1 MKLRWTVQALT
12 LREPFRI
19 SRSVMSERDA
29 VTVEIEHDGV
39 VGRGEVVTS
48 TYYDLTV
55 ERIEAELLA
64 AREELAGANDP
75 GRISS
80 LSAVP
85 AVSAALDAAL
95 HDLIATLRGV
105 PVFELVG
112 AAHWKPTPTAYT
124 IGIMPTERAVRT
136 ARELTGRGFTVIKIK
151 LGAGEE
157 RQELARLA
165 AIRAAAPDVR
175 LLLDPNGA
183 WEPAQAVR
191 MLAAVEEFG
200 VDAVEQPIKPG
211 TPDVLAEI
219 AARSPVPV
227 IADEDAA
234 TADDV
239 RVLGSRV
246 HGVNVK
252 LPKCG
257 GIRAARE
264 IIDIARGNGVDV
276 MLGCLVSSSLG
287 IAPAVH
293 LAGFA
298 RWVDLDGHLLLAHDP
313 WTGIGGADGVL
324 RIAGDRGL
332 GVRPVMSR

>member
-1 MKLRWTVQALT
+1 MRLSWAVRGLA

-29 VTVEIEHDGV
+29 VVVEIEHDGA

-48 TYYDLTV
+48 TYYGLTV
-55 ERIEAELLA
+55 ERIETELVA
-64 AREELAGANDP
+64 VREVLAGVSDP
-75 GRISS
+75 GRIPAFSASPGVSS
-80 LSAVP
+80 ALDSAV
-85 AVSAALDAAL
+85 
-95 HDLIATLRGV
+95 HDLVATLRGV
-105 PVFELVG
+105 PVFELLG
-112 AAHWKPTPTAYT
+112 TAHWQPVPTAFT
-124 IGIMPTERAVRT
+124 IGIMPAERAVRT
-136 ARELTGRGFTVIKIK
+136 ARELTGRGFTVLKVK
-151 LGAGEE
+151 LGAGDE

-165 AIRAAAPDVR
+165 AIREAAPGAR

-183 WEPAQAVR
+183 WEPEQAVR
-191 MLAAVEEFG
+191 LLKAVAEFG
-200 VDAVEQPIKPG
+200 IDAVEQPIKPG
-211 TPDVLAEI
+211 TPDLLAEV

-234 TADDV
+234 TAADV
-239 RVLGSRV
+239 RALGPRV

-264 IIDIARGNGVDV
+264 IIGLARDNGVDV

-293 LAGFA
+293 LTGFA

-313 WTGIGGADGVL
+313 WTGIGGDDGVL

-332 GVRPVMSR
+332 GVRPVVSL

>member
-1 MKLRWTVQALT
+1 MRLRWRVGGLA
-12 LREPFRI
+12 LREPLRI

-39 VGRGEVVTS
+39 IGRGEVVTS
-48 TYYDLTV
+48 SYYGLTV
-55 ERIEAELLA
+55 ERIESELLS
-64 AREELAGANDP
+64 AREALAGANDP
-75 GRISS
+75 GRIGL

-85 AVSAALDAAL
+85 GVSAALDAAL

-105 PVFELVG
+105 PVFESLG
-112 AAHWKPTPTAYT
+112 AAHWQPTPTAFT
-124 IGIMPTERAVRT
+124 IGITSTERAART
-136 ARELTGRGFTVIKIK
+136 ARELTGRGFTVLKVK

-165 AIRAAAPDVR
+165 AVREAAPHAR

-183 WEPAQAVR
+183 WQPEQAVR
-191 MLAAVEEFG
+191 MLHAVQDYD

-211 TPDVLAEI
+211 TPDLLAEV

-234 TADDV
+234 TAEDV
-239 RVLGSRV
+239 RVLGGRV

-264 IIDIARGNGVDV
+264 IIGIARDNGVDI
-276 MLGCLVSSSLG
+276 MLGCLVASSLG

-293 LAGFA
+293 LTGFA

-324 RIAGDRGL
+324 RIVGDRGL
-332 GVRPVMSR
+332 GVRPAVSP

>member
-1 MKLRWTVQALT
+1 MMLRWTVRSLA

-48 TYYDLTV
+48 VYYGLTV
-55 ERIEAELLA
+55 ERIEAELA
-64 AREELAGANDP
+64 TAREVLAGANDP
-75 GRISS
+75 LRIHS

-85 AVSAALDAAL
+85 GVSAALDAAL
-95 HDLIATLRGV
+95 HDLVATLRGV
-105 PVFELVG
+105 PVFALLG
-112 AAHWKPTPTAYT
+112 AAHWRPTPTAYT
-124 IGIMPTERAVRT
+124 IGIMPTERAVQT
-136 ARELTGRGFTVIKIK
+136 ARALTGRGFTVLKVK
-151 LGAGEE
+151 LGAGPEP
-157 RQELARLA
+157 QELLRLQ
-165 AIRAAAPDVR
+165 AIREAAPHAR

-191 MLAAVEEFG
+191 MLKAVEEFEI
-200 VDAVEQPIKPG
+200 DAVEQPIKPG
-211 TPDVLAEI
+211 TPDLLAEV
-219 AARSPVPV
+219 AAQSPVPV

-234 TADDV
+234 TVDDV
-239 RVLGSRV
+239 RALGSRV

-293 LAGFA
+293 LTGCA

-313 WTGIGGADGVL
+313 WAGIGGADGVL

-332 GVRPVMSR
+332 GVHPVAPL

>member
-1 MKLRWTVQALT
+1 MKLRWAVHSLA

-29 VTVEIEHDGV
+29 VTVEVEHDGV
-39 VGRGEVVTS
+39 VGHGEVVTS
-48 TYYDLTV
+48 AYYGLTV
-55 ERIEAELLA
+55 ERIEAELAA
-64 AREELAGANDP
+64 AREVLARVDDP
-75 GRISS
+75 GGARPLGDS
-80 LSAVP
+80 P
-85 AVSAALDAAL
+85 GVSAALDAAM
-95 HDLIATLRGV
+95 HDLVAKLRGV
-105 PVFELVG
+105 PVFELLG
-112 AAHWKPTPTAYT
+112 EDSWQPTPTACT
-124 IGIMPTERAVRT
+124 IGIMPTESAART
-136 ARELTGRGFTVIKIK
+136 ARELTGRGFTVLKVK

-157 RQELARLA
+157 RGELARLA
-165 AIRAAAPDVR
+165 AIRAAAPNAS

-183 WEPAQAVR
+183 WEPDQAVR
-191 MLAAVEEFG
+191 MIQAVEEFG
-200 VDAVEQPIKPG
+200 IEAVEQPIKPG
-211 TPDVLAEI
+211 TPDLLAEV

-234 TADDV
+234 TVDDV
-239 RVLGSRV
+239 RVLGPRV

-264 IIDIARGNGVDV
+264 IIDLARHNGVDV
-276 MLGCLVSSSLG
+276 MLGCLVASSLG

-293 LAGFA
+293 LTGFA

-313 WTGIGGADGVL
+313 WSGIGGADGVL

-332 GVRPVMSR
+332 GVRPAELP

>member
-1 MKLRWTVQALT
+1 MKLRWVVRSLA

-39 VGRGEVVTS
+39 IGHGEVVTS
-48 TYYDLTV
+48 EYYGLTV
-55 ERIEAELLA
+55 ERIETELAA
-64 AREELAGANDP
+64 AREVLAGVDDP
-75 GRISS
+75 GQIQP
-80 LSAVP
+80 LDCAP
-85 AVSAALDAAL
+85 GVSAALDSAL
-95 HDLIATLRGV
+95 HDLVARLRGV
-105 PVFELVG
+105 PVFEVLG
-112 AAHWKPTPTAYT
+112 EARWQPTPTAYT
-124 IGIMPTERAVRT
+124 IGIMPTESAART
-136 ARELTGRGFTVIKIK
+136 ARELTARGFTVLKVK
-151 LGAGEE
+151 LGAGEQ
-157 RQELARLA
+157 RRELARLA
-165 AIRAAAPDVR
+165 AIREAAPDTR

-183 WEPAQAVR
+183 WEPEQAVR
-191 MLAAVEEFG
+191 MLKAVEEFG
-200 VDAVEQPIKPG
+200 IEAVEQPIKPG
-211 TPDVLAEI
+211 TPDLLAEV

-234 TADDV
+234 TVEDV
-239 RVLGSRV
+239 RVLGPRV

-264 IIDIARGNGVDV
+264 IIDLARGNGVDI
-276 MLGCLVSSSLG
+276 MLGCLVASSLG

-293 LAGFA
+293 LTGFA

-324 RIAGDRGL
+324 RLAGDLGL
-332 GVRPVMSR
+332 GVRPAELS